1 MRVYE
6 IQSALGIDALTVT
19 ERDEPT
25 PAPNQVIVRVRAV
38 SLNYRDLSAV
48 KGKTPNLSLPL
59 VPMSDGAGEIVAIGA
74 EVSRVKVGD
83 RVAGI
88 FMQSFLD
95 GELIEEYR
103 ASALGGALDG
113 MFAEYVALDE
123 QGVVQIPA
131 HLSFEEAACLPC
143 AGVTAWNALV
153 TVGSIKSG
161 DTVLVLGTGGVSL
174 FALQFALAAGARVI
188 ATSSSDEKLERMR
201 KLGASEGVN
210 YRTTPEWGERVR
222 ELTDGRGVD
231 HVVEVGGA
239 GTLNQSLKAVRASGL
254 VSLIGVLT
262 GGSAEINTANILAQ
276 NIRVQGIYVGS
287 RRMFKEMNRAIEI
300 NKIKPVIDRVFEF
313 EEAQVAFR
321 YMEAGAHFGKIV
333 VRVE

>member
-103 ASALGGALDG
+103 ASALGGALD
-113 MFAEYVALDE
+113 E

-153 TVGSIKSG
+153 TVGSVKSG

-287 RRMFKEMNRAIEI
+287 RRMFEEMNRAIEI
-300 NKIKPVIDRVFEF
+300 NKIKPVIDRIFEF
-313 EEAQVAFR
+313 EEAQIAFR
-321 YMEAGAHFGKIV
+321 HMEAGAHFGKIV
-333 VRVE
+333 VLVE